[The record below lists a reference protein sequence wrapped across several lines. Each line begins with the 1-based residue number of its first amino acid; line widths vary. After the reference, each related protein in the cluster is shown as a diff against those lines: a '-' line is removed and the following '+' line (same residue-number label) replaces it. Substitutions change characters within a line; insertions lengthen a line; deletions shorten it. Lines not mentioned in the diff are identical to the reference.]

1 MKPAPTGPLSAWSRL
16 ARAARPTAE
25 TSPVGAPFGF
35 ATRVAALGL
44 AARPEGPSLV
54 EVFSLRAV
62 GLAGLVAVLSLALG
76 LGDGL
81 WFGSGDELLGL
92 NDTVAVV
99 LALAD

>member
-1 MKPAPTGPLSAWSRL
+1 MKPASSGPLSAWSRL

-25 TSPVGAPFGF
+25 TPPVGF
-35 ATRVAALGL
+35 ATRVVALGL
-44 AARPEGPSLV
+44 AARTEGPTLV
-54 EVFSLRAV
+54 EAFSLRAV
-62 GLAGLVAVLSLALG
+62 GLAGFVAVLSLAVG

-92 NDTVAVV
+92 NDTVALV